1 MPLTEEWVWTPD
13 PSTPEV
19 WLYTNMESYT
29 AGDAVTFH
37 GSCSLP
43 PAEGASSASAVITI
57 TRDSLEPEEVYASE
71 PFDVACHE
79 APEQCYAT
87 GCGWPV
93 CFTLDAIPQGWASG
107 FYIVRCEAS
116 AHGPRPPACPPTARP
131 GTEGGMDRSSQDAA
145 GLRPGEL
152 AGQVDDDD
160 VGERPGAGGRCH
172 GGT

>member
-13 PSTPEV
+13 PASPEL
-19 WLYTNMESYT
+19 WIYTNTESYT

-37 GSCSLP
+37 GSCTLP
-43 PAEGASSASAVITI
+43 PAEGSSSASAVITI
-57 TRDSLEPEEVYASE
+57 TRDSLEPEQVYASE

-116 AHGPRPPACPPTARP
+116 AQQGGAVGAVAEHFFVVRPSEPPTRSELLLVLSTNTWTSYNAW
-131 GTEGGMDRSSQDAA
+131 GGANAYR
-145 GLRPGEL
+145 GLLPP
-152 AGQVDDDD
+152 VSY
-160 VGERPGAGGRCH
+160 
-172 GGT
+172 